1 MTRYVIGR
9 LAGLL
14 FSLWAVSLILFVGVR
29 MLPGTPWNE
38 AEIPL
43 QGPARENMLRKYG
56 LDQSLWKQYV
66 RYLWNLTH
74 LDLGN
79 SYIYATDSVWKTIA
93 RSWPATAKIGAFTVL
108 IAFVGGISVG
118 ILAALKQNSV
128 LDYSLTFF
136 STTSITVPNFAVA
149 VWLVLFF
156 SIYLGWFPTQGW
168 GTARHMVLPVI
179 AYSLVPLGIVARYTR
194 VSMLEAMRADYVRTA
209 RAKGLHER
217 IVVLRHILKNAL
229 IPIIT
234 LLGPLIPN
242 LMTGSIFIEGT
253 FSIPGLG
260 QHFVSSII
268 DRDYPV
274 IIALFM
280 MVAFIWGVVYFVTD
294 ILYTIIDPR
303 VRLTTRRS

>member
-1 MTRYVIGR
+1 MARYVIGR
-9 LAGLL
+9 VLGLL
-14 FSLWAVSLILFVGVR
+14 FSLWAVSIILFVGVR

-43 QGPARENMLRKYG
+43 QGTARENMLRKYG
-56 LDQSLWKQYV
+56 LDQPLWRQYV
-66 RYLWNLTH
+66 KYVWNLTR

-79 SYIYATDSVWKTIA
+79 SYIYANESVWKTIA
-93 RSWPATAKIGAFTVL
+93 RSWPATAKIGVFTVL
-108 IAFVGGISVG
+108 IAFIGGISLG
-118 ILAALKQNSV
+118 MLAALRQNSLV
-128 LDYSLTFF
+128 DYGLTFF
-136 STTSITVPNFAVA
+136 ATTGVTVPNFAVA

-168 GTARHMVLPVI
+168 GSNKHVVLPVV
-179 AYSLVPLGIVARYTR
+179 AYSLVPLGIVARFTR

-217 IVVLRHILKNAL
+217 VVVLRHILKNAL

-242 LMTGSIFIEGT
+242 FMTGSIFIEGT

-260 QHFVSSII
+260 RHFVSSIVL
-268 DRDYPV
+268 RDYPV
-274 IIALFM
+274 IMALFM
-280 MVAFIWGVVYFVTD
+280 MVAFIWGLVYLLTD
-294 ILYTIIDPR
+294 ILYTLIDPR
-303 VRLTTRRS
+303 VRLSRGS